1 MVLFGMLTST
11 LFGAHLRLP
20 PGKWEYFQTELT
32 MLTQSAVIQLQKFL
46 PKMAK
51 MPRTRVVFMLS
62 SYVYGVAPKYMS

>member
-20 PGKWEYFQTELT
+20 PGKWEYFQTEL
-32 MLTQSAVIQLQKFL
+32 QLQKFL